1 MNLAN
6 LSIDFFVSKL
16 RIEDVRNGNGQ
27 PISNPTD
34 CKKNLVVTI
43 K

>member
-6 LSIDFFVSKL
+6 LSIDFLVSELK
-16 RIEDVRNGNGQ
+16 IEDVRNGNGQ
-27 PISNPTD
+27 SISNLTGG
-34 CKKNLVVTI
+34 KKNLVVTI